1 MLWQSN
7 LEQSNSAMH
16 WNNQAEE
23 GFVMNYGE
31 VKRLLIGRPFPT
43 KAEIH
48 ERLDKV
54 RALAVFAS
62 DPISSNAYATEAIM
76 GVVILLGSGALA
88 LTMPIAIGIALLVLL
103 VIFSY
108 IQTILHYPQGG
119 GAYTVAKDNLG
130 RLPSLFAAGALL
142 TDYVL
147 TVSVSVSAGI
157 RALTSAFPELFDYRV
172 ALALA
177 AIVI

>member
-1 MLWQSN
+1 
-7 LEQSNSAMH
+7 MH
-16 WNNQAEE
+16 YEPQYTKAYSDRRAFPTQAE
-23 GFVMNYGE
+23 M
-31 VKRLLIGRPFPT
+31 
-43 KAEIH
+43 H

-76 GVVILLGSGALA
+76 SILILLGSGALA
-88 LTMPIAIGIALLVLL
+88 LTMPIAVGIALLVTL

-130 RLPSLFAAGALL
+130 ALPRCSPPRR
-142 TDYVL
+142 
-147 TVSVSVSAGI
+147 S
-157 RALTSAFPELFDYRV
+157 
-172 ALALA
+172 
-177 AIVI
+177 